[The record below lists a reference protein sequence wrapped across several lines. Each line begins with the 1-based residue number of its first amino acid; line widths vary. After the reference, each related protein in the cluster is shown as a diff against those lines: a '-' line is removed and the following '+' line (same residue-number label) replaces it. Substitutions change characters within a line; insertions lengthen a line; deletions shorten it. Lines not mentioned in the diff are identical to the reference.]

1 MHHISHSHAK
11 KKDTRHPVAFIGNH
25 PKPSIA
31 IRWCPML
38 FKKRKDASSAFALPY
53 RMLYATATQDS
64 VYIYDTQQCRPICAI
79 SGMHFA
85 PITDLTW

>member
-1 MHHISHSHAK
+1 
-11 KKDTRHPVAFIGNH
+11 
-25 PKPSIA
+25 
-31 IRWCPML
+31 ML
-38 FKKRKDASSAFALPY
+38 FKKRKDIASAFALPY

-85 PITDLTW
+85 PITDLAW